1 MSRFKDLLDGLSRPM
16 RDKFCNVF
24 GIVNASIGAAIAGDT
39 WDGVPGNR
47 NQFADQALAGNAT
60 YVGCTCAFVAPVTA
74 VRAYVWMKN
83 FKSGVASGGFVFQ
96 LQAAAT
102 SGAFSASGATTGTAV
117 IALYQT
123 ARATSSFYINGVL
136 PGDQNYQ
143 AARLTVFP
151 VPNGTA
157 NTDTASFDCN
167 IDAT

>member
-1 MSRFKDLLDGLSRPM
+1 MSRFKDLLDGLSRPI
-16 RDKFCNVF
+16 RDKFCSTF
-24 GIVNASIGAAIAGDT
+24 GIVNASIGASIAGDS

-47 NQFADQALAGNAT
+47 NQFADNALAGNAT
-60 YVGCTCAFVAPVTA
+60 FTGCTCAFVAPVTA
-74 VRAYVWMKN
+74 IRAYVWMKN
-83 FKSGVASGGFVFQ
+83 FKSGVASGGFIFQ
-96 LQAAAT
+96 LQAATNAAGFNAT
-102 SGAFSASGATTGTAV
+102 SATTGTAV

-136 PGDQNYQ
+136 PGDQNYT
-143 AARLTVFP
+143 AARLCVFP